1 MTYSAAAT
9 EERPLYIFDPRWAD
23 RCPALEADYEV
34 PELFRED
41 LFSVMEEGGGRGG
54 IWQLRIEAEE
64 SRSHSNAPSA
74 ACNGDGSVQGAGREE
89 ARMSVGEE
97 EGEGGAER
105 RFKSGRPD
113 NRWLIVGPAMSG
125 SNWHIDPNSTCAW
138 NAVVTGAK
146 KWILLNPQDGP
157 PPGVH
162 PSEDGTDV
170 AAPVS
175 LPEWFMNFYGVLK
188 REKRRVWEGV
198 CRAGEIVFVPHGW
211 WHCVLN
217 LEDSIA
223 ITQNYVSR

>member
-1 MTYSAAAT
+1 M
-9 EERPLYIFDPRWAD
+9 
-23 RCPALEADYEV
+23 
-34 PELFRED
+34 
-41 LFSVMEEGGGRGG
+41 
-54 IWQLRIEAEE
+54 
-64 SRSHSNAPSA
+64 
-74 ACNGDGSVQGAGREE
+74 
-89 ARMSVGEE
+89 GEE
-97 EGEGGAER
+97 EGEAEVER
-105 RFKSGRPD
+105 KFKGGRPD

-125 SNWHIDPNSTCAW
+125 SNWHIDPNATCAW

-175 LPEWFMNFYGVLK
+175 LPEWFMNFYGALK

-217 LEDSIA
+217 VEDSIA